1 MSPARIALGGSL
13 VTALALA
20 PVLALATP
28 ASAASVTFACQ
39 AKTPIGPINA
49 SVTQAMEAKAP
60 ATVKPG
66 AEFELVFDPPASTI
80 PGTINGVKVRE
91 VKNFKLAVPV
101 PANSTFISVALSGGV
116 GVGTP
121 TIVQEGGNM
130 VVTLAGPLKGGAA
143 IEIPTITVKL
153 KAGASGTI
161 ESKLG
166 GTSFDKPGLTFT
178 GTAEF
183 GPLPVDAP
191 VACYPDPNPALT
203 TTKIA

>member
-1 MSPARIALGGSL
+1 MRSARIAL
-13 VTALALA
+13 TAALAIA

-28 ASAASVTFACQ
+28 ASAAAVTFACQ
-39 AKTPIGPINA
+39 AQTPIGPVNA

-60 ATVKPG
+60 ETVAAG

-80 PGTINGVKVRE
+80 PGAINGVKVRE
-91 VKNFKLAVPV
+91 VKNFKLSVPV
-101 PANSTFISVALSGGV
+101 PANSTFVSVALSGGS

-121 TIVQEGGNM
+121 TITQEGGTM
-130 VVTLAGPLKGGAA
+130 VVTLAGPLKGGAT

-166 GTSFDKPGLTFT
+166 GTGFDKPGLTFV
-178 GTAEF
+178 GTAEM
-183 GPLPVDAP
+183 GPLPIDAK
-191 VACYPDPNPALT
+191 VACYPNPNPALT
-203 TTKIA
+203 TTKIV